1 MILFQIQQGET
12 GAGYVTPYASGSMG
26 SNPAVQ
32 RDPNSHN
39 MSYGPPHPNNFTY
52 GMAYG
57 PPVGANFTNYASPYA
72 PPPAMHPNSYAS
84 PYSNPV
90 NQSPSNYAS
99 PYANPMVATQVTE
112 PLPVSSAKN
121 QANKHDGHETYHE
134 NKQVHTSHRSVSGA
148 EAKKGNDGAA
158 SHYVDSQGGEATN
171 PSNQADEQ
179 GMRDAGDDTSQAY
192 DQATCQSVSNGKDV
206 ASNVVDFDEVNVKN
220 VQEQDG
226 GGEDGEICIDNDLT
240 DDELHAE
247 KPNDLKITPPAKD
260 HRLFTGERLGD
271 FTSQEKIDWLL
282 IMSNGG
288 KIPRPSK
295 NKRKGPPSPIPT
307 SPTDTMVQMEVYKI
321 INEIMHYKNWRGH
334 PLATSRQ
341 LFYASAEGQ
350 RLAKELRRLMAIA
363 KPIINTIISSAES
376 RARLRFYQQLESRAI
391 KEKRDCEIQRGM
403 TRFYGA
409 GVPTQPWIPPPNLL
423 PPIQF
428 PVTTPM
434 PINGPMNLPFVR
446 RGNVIAAPPGG
457 RNFEEEK
464 KAETYGYPP
473 TPGSRPGGSEEGQ
486 IRKRA
491 RRH

>member
-1 MILFQIQQGET
+1 MILVQIQQGES
-12 GAGYVTPYASGSMG
+12 GAGYVTPYASGSMV

-32 RDPNSHN
+32 RHPTSQN
-39 MSYGPPHPNNFTY
+39 MSYGPQYPNNLTY

-99 PYANPMVATQVTE
+99 PYANPMVATQVIE
-112 PLPVSSAKN
+112 PLPVSSVRN
-121 QANKHDGHETYHE
+121 QANKYDGHETHHD
-134 NKQVHTSHRSVSGA
+134 NKEVHTSRRSISGA

-158 SHYVDSQGGEATN
+158 SHYIDNQGEDATKS
-171 PSNQADEQ
+171 SNQADEQ
-179 GMRDAGDDTSQAY
+179 GMRDIGDETSQAY
-192 DQATCQSVSNGKDV
+192 DQATCQGVNTGKDV
-206 ASNVVDFDEVNVKN
+206 ASNIVDCDEVNVNN
-220 VQEQDG
+220 VQEQDKG
-226 GGEDGEICIDNDLT
+226 TEDGKTCIDDDLT

-247 KPNDLKITPPAKD
+247 KPNDSKITPPAKD

-271 FTSQEKIDWLL
+271 FTTQEKIDWLL

-295 NKRKGPPSPIPT
+295 RKMKNPPSPIPS

-321 INEIMHYKNWRGH
+321 IDGIMQYKHWRGH
-334 PLATSRQ
+334 SLGTPRQ

-350 RLAKELRRLMAIA
+350 RLAVELRRQMAIA

-376 RARLRFYQQLESRAI
+376 RARLRLYQQLESRAI
-391 KEKRDCEIQRGM
+391 KEKRDSEIQRGM
-403 TRFYGA
+403 TRFYG
-409 GVPTQPWIPPPNLL
+409 GPVLTQQFVPPPTLL

-428 PVTTPM
+428 PVQPPM
-434 PINGPMNLPFVR
+434 PVNGPMKPPFVR

-473 TPGSRPGGSEEGQ
+473 TPGSRPGGSEGGH
-486 IRKRA
+486 IRKKA